1 MEERRQFDMGDLVT
15 VKIEGIRTHIT
26 SIDVTLDKLST
37 SFEALVR
44 LEEKY
49 LAHVKEDDLI
59 HASVKTDSQR
69 LTLLEL
75 QVGPLI
81 EMRRWIIAG
90 AVGVISL
97 VAVNV
102 FNAYNTFMGTSE
114 LQKHTAQGVSAAR
127 ALPEAAA
134 VVEDQRTMRN
144 K

>member
-1 MEERRQFDMGDLVT
+1 MGDLVT

-90 AVGVISL
+90 AVGVVHRGSVVFASGRFAVGVVCDGVRVGVLCLGL
-97 VAVNV
+97 VDRAVDGPFV
-102 FNAYNTFMGTSE
+102 VV
-114 LQKHTAQGVSAAR
+114 GV
-127 ALPEAAA
+127 
-134 VVEDQRTMRN
+134 
-144 K
+144 